1 MFITV
6 FAEAT
11 EVHPAAFVTVKVYVV
26 PAVNPVKFPVVPEPV
41 IVAPPGE
48 AVTVQDPEAGNPL
61 NATLPVAT
69 LQVGCVIVPIIGVEG
84 VTGCVFIM
92 AFEEATEV
100 QPVEFVT
107 VKVYVVPAF
116 NPVKFPVVPVPVIV
130 APPGEAVTV
139 HDPEAGNPLRATL
152 PVATLQV
159 G

>member
-1 MFITV
+1 MLAFNPVKFPVVPEPVIVAPPGEAVTVHVPDAGSPLKATDPVGTLQVGCVIVPITGAVGVVGCTFITA

-69 LQVGCVIVPIIGVEG
+69 LQVGCVIVPITGAVGV
-84 VTGCVFIM
+84 
-92 AFEEATEV
+92 
-100 QPVEFVT
+100 
-107 VKVYVVPAF
+107 
-116 NPVKFPVVPVPVIV
+116 
-130 APPGEAVTV
+130 
-139 HDPEAGNPLRATL
+139 AG
-152 PVATLQV
+152 
-159 G
+159 